1 MVIQQGDVVWV
12 DLRKPAGSAPAGF
25 RPAVV
30 LQHDRYNRSRLN
42 TTVVIAVTSNL
53 KYAAQPG
60 NVRLSK
66 GEAGLPRPSVVNV
79 TQIATIDRT
88 HVVSKAGQLS
98 PRRLME
104 VWRGVLLV
112 LEPPRAQAGIP

>member
-1 MVIQQGDVVWV
+1 
-12 DLRKPAGSAPAGF
+12 
-25 RPAVV
+25 
-30 LQHDRYNRSRLN
+30 LN